1 MKKQVYTALFL
12 ACSIPALAQVPED
25 ALRMGYTVP
34 GGTAR
39 SQAIGGANGA
49 LGGDISTLFTNP
61 AGLGFYK
68 TSEIVLS
75 PMFGFYNGKGSF
87 RGTDAQGNAFNRFS
101 MGTSGFV
108 TGWSDRYSKWGS
120 KAFAI
125 GINQTANFNGMTHY
139 KGVND
144 YSSYSENMADEFAR
158 YYRGQRE
165 RYPDYSDEQIID
177 DALDDNSLSLLTK
190 MGLYTYLIDA
200 VRDNN
205 GVGTVFSRADDAFPL
220 TQEKTIKTTGG
231 ITEISLGMGASMND
245 KFYLGGSIGI
255 PIVNY
260 NRTSIYRE
268 SDVNGTGNDE
278 FDFSEYKEEYSSK
291 GVGFN
296 AKLGMIFKPVAPL
309 RIGLAVHSPTF
320 YGLRDKF
327 SSTMTTNLD
336 TLDDIRDGNGG
347 FTNQVSVA
355 SRDFFNGSNPSFKY
369 NNTSPWRFIASG
381 AWMFNAVE
389 DVTKQQGFISADIEY
404 VTYGSSRMH
413 SADEYE
419 NEGDD
424 QYFKDLNNVIKG
436 EYKGTFNFRVGGEL
450 KFNTLM
456 TRLGFAHYG
465 NPYKDGA
472 LNASRTNL
480 SGGLGYRDRGIFVD
494 VTYVHSIYK
503 NVDFPYR
510 LDNPDRANTFAETTQ
525 NNGQVILTVGFK
537 F

>member
-25 ALRMGYTVP
+25 ALRLGYTVP

-68 TSEIVLS
+68 TSEFVFS

-87 RGTDAQGNAFNRFS
+87 RGSESQGNGFNRFS
-101 MGTSGFV
+101 MGTTGFV
-108 TGWSDRYSKWGS
+108 TGWSDRYSRWGS

-125 GINQTANFNGMTHY
+125 GINQTANFNGLTHY

-144 YSSYSENMADEFAR
+144 YSSYSENMANEFFS
-158 YYRGQRE
+158 YYAEQRDK
-165 RYPDYSDEQIID
+165 YPDYTDAQIID
-177 DALDDNSLSLLTK
+177 NALDDNSLSLLTK

-200 VRDNN
+200 ARDNN
-205 GVGTVFSRADDAFPL
+205 DVGTVFSRAEESGIL
-220 TQEKTIKTTGG
+220 NQERTIKTTGG
-231 ITEISLGMGASMND
+231 ITEVALGMGSNLD
-245 KFYLGGSIGI
+245 DRFYIGGSIGI

-296 AKLGMIFKPVAPL
+296 AKLGMIFKPVSPL

-320 YGLRDKF
+320 YGLRDKW
-327 SSTMTTNLD
+327 SSTMTTNID
-336 TLDDIRDGNGG
+336 TATGSIKE
-347 FTNQVSVA
+347 FTAESA
-355 SRDFFNGSNPSFKY
+355 TFFNGTNPSFKY

-381 AWMFNAVE
+381 AWMFSAVE

-419 NEGDD
+419 YEGDD
-424 QYFKDLNNVIKG
+424 QYFKDLNRVIKG

-480 SGGLGYRDRGIFVD
+480 SGGLGYRDKGIFVD
-494 VTYVHSIYK
+494 LTYVHSIYK

-510 LDNPDRANTFAETTQ
+510 LDDPERANTFAETTQ
-525 NNGQVILTVGFK
+525 NDGQVILTVGFK
-537 F
+537 L

>member
-12 ACSIPALAQVPED
+12 ACSLPALAQVPED

-49 LGGDISTLFTNP
+49 LGGDLSTLFTNP
-61 AGLGFYK
+61 AGLGFYR

-87 RGTDAQGNAFNRFS
+87 RGTDSKGESFNHFS

-125 GINQTANFNGMTHY
+125 GITQTANFNGLVHY

-144 YSSYSENMADEFAR
+144 YSSYSENMANEFFN
-158 YYRGQRE
+158 YYKDQRD
-165 RYPDYSDEQIID
+165 RNPGLSDADIID
-177 DALDDNSLSLLTK
+177 NALDENSLSLLTK

-200 VRDNN
+200 VRDQN
-205 GVGTVFSRADDAFPL
+205 GVGTVFSRAEESAIL
-220 TQEKTIKTTGG
+220 NQEKTIKTTGG
-231 ITEISLGMGASMND
+231 ITEIALGMGANMED
-245 KFYLGGSIGI
+245 KLYIGGSIGI

-268 SDVNGTGNDE
+268 SDINGKGNDE
-278 FDFSEYKEEYSSK
+278 FDFSEYREEYSSK

-296 AKLGMIFKPVAPL
+296 AKLGLIYKPVSQL
-309 RIGLAVHSPTF
+309 RLGLAINSPTF

-327 SSTMTTNLD
+327 SSTMTTNVD
-336 TLDDIRDGNGG
+336 TLDDIQTGNGG
-347 FTNQVSVA
+347 FTNEVSVA
-355 SRDFFNGSNPSFKY
+355 SSVFYNNTDPSFKY

-381 AWMFNAVE
+381 AWVFNAVE
-389 DVTKQQGFISADIEY
+389 DVSKQQGFISADVEY
-404 VTYGSSRMH
+404 VTYGGSRMH
-413 SADEYE
+413 SADDYE
-419 NEGDD
+419 NESDD
-424 QYFKDLNNVIKG
+424 QYFKDLNSVIKS
-436 EYKGTFNFRVGGEL
+436 EYKGAFNFRVGGEM

-465 NPYKDGA
+465 NPYEDGA
-472 LNASRTNL
+472 LKARRTNI
-480 SGGLGYRDRGIFVD
+480 SGGLGYRDRGVFVD

-503 NVDFPYR
+503 DVNFPYR
-510 LDNPDRANTFAETTQ
+510 VDAPTANTFAETTQ
-525 NNGQVILTVGFK
+525 TNGQVVLTVGIK
-537 F
+537 L